1 MCRSGSHGL
10 YLQFVGACRS
20 LIVRC
25 SLLEEIAVGSRATE
39 SSKTDSTLTNQD
51 DLQRF
56 RPFLKALAERELQ
69 ASLRQK
75 VDASD
80 IVQQTMLQAVE
91 SEHQWRGHGDAAK
104 AGWLKAILLNVTH
117 GVSRRFRRQGRNV
130 DRERSLDRHSG
141 GRGSN
146 EDSSGVIAQDL
157 DGGHTSPSLALQSH
171 EERERILGAIEKLSP
186 EQKQVLLLRYWEDHS
201 LAEIAE
207 RLGKSPDA
215 VAGLLYRA
223 MKVMRS
229 ELT

>member
-1 MCRSGSHGL
+1 
-10 YLQFVGACRS
+10 V
-20 LIVRC
+20 
-25 SLLEEIAVGSRATE
+25 ESRAIE
-39 SSKTDSTLTNQD
+39 SSKKESTLTSQD

-80 IVQQTMLQAVE
+80 VVQQTMLQAVE
-91 SEHQWRGHGDAAK
+91 SEHQWRGQGDAAK

-117 GVSRRFRRQGRNV
+117 GLSRRFHRLGRNV
-130 DRERSLDRHSG
+130 DRERSLERRPG
-141 GRGSN
+141 GSGSN
-146 EDSSGVIAQDL
+146 GDTSGVNVQDL

-171 EERERILGAIEKLSP
+171 EDRERILGAIEKLSP

-207 RLGKSPDA
+207 RLGKTPDA

-229 ELT
+229 ELA